1 MKKKSYK
8 KWILCEPDFVK
19 QKHRARASI
28 FLIFYTIDNDH
39 TNYICNQKN
48 NTKWICIKGID
59 IYIKYKKWSD
69 ILKRKIKKVILR

>member
-39 TNYICNQKN
+39 TNYICN
-48 NTKWICIKGID
+48 
-59 IYIKYKKWSD
+59 
-69 ILKRKIKKVILR
+69 